1 VRAACRRAP
10 LHGVGAPDGLGQL
23 RSQSYS
29 TAAVALTRRDPRAAV
44 RAAQRSAAQ
53 LGEHERGA
61 AHGAAA
67 ADRESEGG
75 GRAGRRKAQGAVTIV
90 CSECDVSAEP
100 AAACDRCAR
109 ACGYYS
115 ACDMCA
121 CGA

>member
-53 LGEHERGA
+53 LGEHERGGADPQRSA

-67 ADRESEGG
+67 AERESEGAG
-75 GRAGRRKAQGAVTIV
+75 GRAGGRRKGQ
-90 CSECDVSAEP
+90 
-100 AAACDRCAR
+100 
-109 ACGYYS
+109 
-115 ACDMCA
+115 
-121 CGA
+121 